1 MSAHQQIGP
10 VINIAQKT
18 TDSVWGPSTSQR
30 IGVNLI
36 NKAWWPVSQCQY
48 RCWQTAHHGSGET
61 ETETETAY
69 YSVGLWR
76 SDSSHQAGRTANF
89 IVTFL
94 LTDQIVDNILLKI
107 MWIAKMSL
115 KSDFISKEDP
125 TKLAALQ
132 GDTNLL
138 LELLEDGAPFIV
150 DSVRSQSD
158 RILYWICLI
167 GLDLFLSLS
176 FSKINCL

>member
-1 MSAHQQIGP
+1 MTRP
-10 VINIAQKT
+10 V
-18 TDSVWGPSTSQR
+18 R
-30 IGVNLI
+30 
-36 NKAWWPVSQCQY
+36 WW
-48 RCWQTAHHGSGET
+48 WLQTAHQKGPERGET
-61 ETETETAY
+61 DCLSVTALAAQLSSDAHTVSTSLPQHSESLSVETIL
-69 YSVGLWR
+69 SFL
-76 SDSSHQAGRTANF
+76 SHHK
-89 IVTFL
+89 
-94 LTDQIVDNILLKI
+94 DQIADNIWLKI

-176 FSKINCL
+176 FSSINCL

>member
-1 MSAHQQIGP
+1 MTSPVLSRVSSVSVTPGGSDSAP
-10 VINIAQKT
+10 WERERE
-18 TDSVWGPSTSQR
+18 TDCDCLGCSV
-30 IGVNLI
+30 
-36 NKAWWPVSQCQY
+36 
-48 RCWQTAHHGSGET
+48 E
-61 ETETETAY
+61 
-69 YSVGLWR
+69 LWR
-76 SDSSHQAGRTANF
+76 SHSWHLTPGALDTPSLSQWKPT
-89 IVTFL
+89 IVSFVH
-94 LTDQIVDNILLKI
+94 TDQIADNIYLKI
-107 MWIAKMSL
+107 MWNAKMSL
-115 KSDFISKEDP
+115 KSDFVSKEGP

-167 GLDLFLSLS
+167 GLDLFLSLC

>member
-1 MSAHQQIGP
+1 M
-10 VINIAQKT
+10 
-18 TDSVWGPSTSQR
+18 
-30 IGVNLI
+30 
-36 NKAWWPVSQCQY
+36 
-48 RCWQTAHHGSGET
+48 
-61 ETETETAY
+61 
-69 YSVGLWR
+69 
-76 SDSSHQAGRTANF
+76 NF
-89 IVTFL
+89 IVKWMNNSIFESIFAVFDDKPPFLSILDTFWPIFGHFSYL
-94 LTDQIVDNILLKI
+94 PIVSFVHTDQIADNIYLKI
-107 MWIAKMSL
+107 MWNAKMSL
-115 KSDFISKEDP
+115 KSDLVSKEGP

-167 GLDLFLSLS
+167 GLDLFLSLC